1 MQFGGWA
8 GSCRATYIAA
18 SWGKKR
24 AIRGFRIIFVAGN
37 VGCHFYG

>member
-1 MQFGGWA
+1 LGRFVPRHLYRRQL
-8 GSCRATYIAA
+8 
-18 SWGKKR
+18 GKKR